1 MGISCLALASAINLG
16 ATVYSRLTS
25 RKSCEKQSLHSKNT
39 SDLGRRPGSAGV
51 TVREETLCPSLAP
64 RLCQHPTD
72 CERKGE
78 LATSCNPPFSP
89 QWTKGMLGLLPP
101 SLAPRS
107 PGTACLRCPHSLY
120 PLFCSLCSLERRNR
134 ACSHPVGFIPPSLQF
149 LPAKLRNILFMFPPP
164 PRYLLVLSK
173 VCSLGSLILPHSLL
187 LRKGKGGKKRRFT
200 CFAFL
205 NSLRSFL
212 CLHPL

>member
-51 TVREETLCPSLAP
+51 TVQEETLCPSLAP

-107 PGTACLRCPHSLY
+107 PGTACLRCSHSLY

-149 LPAKLRNILFMFPPP
+149 LPAKLRNILFMFP
-164 PRYLLVLSK
+164 R
-173 VCSLGSLILPHSLL
+173 LPI
-187 LRKGKGGKKRRFT
+187 T
-200 CFAFL
+200 
-205 NSLRSFL
+205 
-212 CLHPL
+212 P